1 MSPRH
6 RSRLAAAG
14 LAAFTAA
21 GCHSGTGAATPA
33 PAPPIATAA
42 ITVQAGAP
50 GAETRPLTGAE
61 ANRLPMPAHTAADV
75 SFMQGMIP
83 HHQQALE
90 MTALVTERTE
100 NRNVR
105 LVALRIAL
113 SQQDEINL
121 MKSWLRQ
128 RNEPVPGEGEHGA
141 HVGHGLMPGMLTPE
155 QMATLAAA
163 RGAEFDR
170 HFLTFMIKHH
180 EGAVRMV
187 AELFASPGGGQQTA
201 VFQFASDVDVD
212 QQMEISR
219 MRKLLDLPP
228 RGQ

>member
-1 MSPRH
+1 MPRH
-6 RSRLAAAG
+6 HRHRLAAAVLCG
-14 LAAFTAA
+14 LGAI
-21 GCHSGTGAATPA
+21 GCQASGRSATQPA
-33 PAPPIATAA
+33 PARPAEAV
-42 ITVQAGAP
+42 TVQAGAP
-50 GAETRPLTGAE
+50 GAESRVLTTDE
-61 ANRLPMPAHTAADV
+61 ANRLPKPPHTAADV
-75 SFMQGMIP
+75 AFMQGMIP

-100 NRNVR
+100 NREVR

-141 HVGHGLMPGMLTPE
+141 HVGHGLMPGMLTLE
-155 QMATLAAA
+155 EFAALRA
-163 RGAEFDR
+163 SRGPEFDR
-170 HFLTFMIKHH
+170 HFLTLMIKHH

-187 AELFASPGGGQQTA
+187 AELFASQGGGQQTE

-219 MRKLLDLPP
+219 MRILLALPP
-228 RGQ
+228 R

>member
-1 MSPRH
+1 MSRRH
-6 RSRLAAAG
+6 RGRLVGTLLAA
-14 LAAFTAA
+14 LTTA
-21 GCHSGTGAATPA
+21 GCQSAARANPEAATPA
-33 PAPPIATAA
+33 PAA

-50 GAETRPLTGAE
+50 GAETRPLTA
-61 ANRLPMPAHTAADV
+61 AQADRLPRPPHTAADV
-75 SFMQGMIP
+75 AFMQGMIP

-90 MTALVTERTE
+90 MTALVADRTQ
-100 NRNVR
+100 NRDVR

-141 HVGHGLMPGMLTPE
+141 HVGHGLMPGMLTAE
-155 QMATLAAA
+155 ELATLAAA

-170 HFLTFMIKHH
+170 HFLIFMIKHH

-187 AELFASPGGGQQTA
+187 TELFASPGGGQQTE
-201 VFQFASDVDVD
+201 VFQFASDVEVD
-212 QQMEISR
+212 QQMEIGR
-219 MRKLLDLPP
+219 MRQLLDLPP